1 MNKLVKQLAFAG
13 ALAFASASQ
22 AGMIGFE
29 DYIKNDDRHRKN
41 ATDVGFDTGDNN
53 VSFFAKNRLGVSKKV
68 FVVREGYPAD
78 AYVPGD
84 EIPSGPNYD
93 GGHFFLTED
102 KNGPSTRFDY
112 FMNFEKGISDLSLAV
127 YDYGAY
133 GGPTANDPLT
143 LFLYD
148 IDWNE
153 VGSYT
158 TTPGGNPSD
167 IPDPNLILLS
177 ASTDS
182 VAYHAAVIFSKGD
195 VGTGIDN
202 VRFTTVPE
210 PGSVALLALG
220 LVGLS
225 FARRR
230 A

>member
-1 MNKLVKQLAFAG
+1 MSKLVKQLAFAG
-13 ALAFASASQ
+13 AFAFASASQ

-29 DYIKNDDRHRKN
+29 DYTNKHRKN
-41 ATDVGFDTGDNN
+41 ATN
-53 VSFFAKNRLGVSKKV
+53 VSFETSDNSVSFYAKSRKGKNKRV
-68 FVVREGYPAD
+68 FVVKEGYPVD
-78 AYVPGD
+78 AYAPGD
-84 EIPSGPNYD
+84 IIPSGPNYD
-93 GGHFFLTED
+93 GGHFFLSDE
-102 KNGPSTRFDY
+102 KNGPRTRFDY
-112 FMNFEKGISDLSLAV
+112 FMNFEKGISNLSLAV

-133 GGPTANDPLT
+133 GGPKANDPLT

-220 LVGLS
+220 LAGLS
-225 FARRR
+225 FARRK